1 MPFTGKVTSLPF
13 THASQPDKPTF
24 PSSSAFKAALDSTP
38 QALQEEANGIIDQ
51 LNETAAGNSGSEN
64 VGSASISGVTGNTV
78 YAQLSDINTKAVTAS
93 QASGTS
99 TTPITGVT
107 GSNVQTM
114 LESLQNNITS
124 NIVTTAKIADSAVTN
139 AKVADNAVTTTKLVD
154 SNVTTSKIS
163 DNAITT
169 AKIVDSNVTTNKIVD
184 NAITTA
190 KIVDG
195 NITTAKIANDSVVT
209 AKITDGNVTNAK
221 IASGTITSDK
231 LVTGTLDNRYYTE
244 SEIDTT
250 LENYYTKTNLQ
261 TSGQSFVHWNNLT
274 NVPAMADSSWK
285 PPVATV
291 SALPTTGNTN
301 GDLRI
306 VLDVDTVYTWDA
318 PTASWKV
325 IGATGN
331 GITSHSTLNNLTNDD
346 HPQYLRTDG
355 TRTFTGNQNF
365 NKYQAL
371 NLVTH
376 NSAIAPTSPVEGQL
390 WYDTTLQQMKVY
402 KGAVKG
408 WVDVSGQGALIRDK
422 EFTATAGQTVFS
434 VANVGTY
441 VPSTNAISVFVNGS
455 LLRENQYTETSTT
468 VVTLNI
474 GATAG
479 QIVYIKWFENDP
491 ALLADFAKKDGTL
504 QSNLNADLLDG
515 QHASAFVQ
523 KTGDTMTGEL
533 RTPIVRSTEQI
544 LTDDIGGNWAG
555 QKTKMLWASF
565 PDGVADQAVDVR
577 FGNEPMMGFVEI
589 EITGAYFNANAT
601 GSIVKRINTG
611 ADSNWIYSSQSEVK
625 VAMAPMTDHFSI
637 GELYWSSANA
647 SFYIPI
653 SHLNSAGNSILI
665 KVTYSSPAN
674 MPPKPI
680 TLSPMYTLTPL
691 AKNVVNFTG
700 QVLTSAGTV
709 TAPAIAP
716 SGDSNTGIFFPSAD
730 TVAIGEGGTE
740 VMRINS
746 SGNVGIG
753 TTNPTQKLEVS
764 GNVSLYSDNHGQ
776 NTGSEAVYNKMIF
789 HNNGYNVAEIRAI
802 KPAGAWG
809 DLGILAFN
817 TGNYIGNN
825 EAMRIN
831 SNGNVGIGTTSP
843 NFKLHVNNP
852 SNVWELMELS
862 NMHPGAGAHIRF
874 RHPLS
879 PANGY
884 DIGAFGGADAFTF
897 RRNSQEQMRIDS
909 AGNVGIGTTN
919 PTSKLTVVGS
929 AHVVSD
935 GFGPAF
941 FGVDGTISGNTITGA
956 YAEITNIAVPA
967 SLEVWGTAT
976 VQTPTASNHAATK
989 GYVDSAGIGS
999 VISLFPF
1006 GVSATSISSG
1016 NTNITGS
1023 GLISSSF
1030 VDYPLLFETALAGG
1044 KSVYFEA
1051 TMLGSGG
1058 STVYAALKSSTG
1070 TLYGQISRLGSSFAR
1085 VRSSA
1090 ITIPNG
1096 TTVFPSL
1103 WSSNGSTVSA
1113 HTFRLI
1119 II

>member
-1 MPFTGKVTSLPF
+1 MAQINPSSLRDWNNGDTIDEAAYEQERQILYTAINDNYARLIKQYFVRNADGSTKATQALDTAINYINFRDTASIQIALDNVTSTLTF
-13 THASQPDKPTF
+13 TLINGSVTTNSLAD
-24 PSSSAFKAALDSTP
+24 SS
-38 QALQEEANGIIDQ
+38 
-51 LNETAAGNSGSEN
+51 
-64 VGSASISGVTGNTV
+64 VTTIKIED
-78 YAQLSDINTKAVTAS
+78 LAVS
-93 QASGTS
+93 
-99 TTPITGVT
+99 
-107 GSNVQTM
+107 
-114 LESLQNNITS
+114 
-124 NIVTTAKIADSAVTN
+124 TAKIANLAVTN
-139 AKVADNAVTTTKLVD
+139 AKVADNAITTTKIVD
-154 SNVTTSKIS
+154 ANVTTAKLADLNVTTSKIS

-209 AKITDGNVTNAK
+209 AKIADGNVTNAK

-250 LENYYTKTNLQ
+250 LTNYYTKTNMQ
-261 TSGQSFVHWNNLT
+261 TSGQALVHWNNLT
-274 NVPAMADSSWK
+274 NVPAMADPSWK

-376 NSAIAPTSPVEGQL
+376 NSATAPTSPVEGQL

-434 VANVGTY
+434 VADVGTY

-468 VVTLNI
+468 VVTLNT

-523 KTGDTMTGEL
+523 KTGDTMTG
-533 RTPIVRSTEQI
+533 V
-544 LTDDIGGNWAG
+544 
-555 QKTKMLWASF
+555 
-565 PDGVADQAVDVR
+565 
-577 FGNEPMMGFVEI
+577 
-589 EITGAYFNANAT
+589 
-601 GSIVKRINTG
+601 
-611 ADSNWIYSSQSEVK
+611 
-625 VAMAPMTDHFSI
+625 
-637 GELYWSSANA
+637 
-647 SFYIPI
+647 
-653 SHLNSAGNSILI
+653 LNVI
-665 KVTYSSPAN
+665 
-674 MPPKPI
+674 
-680 TLSPMYTLTPL
+680 
-691 AKNVVNFTG
+691 
-700 QVLTSAGTV
+700 AGTV

-716 SGDSNTGIFFPSAD
+716 SGDSNTGIFFPAAD

-740 VMRINS
+740 VLRIN
-746 SGNVGIG
+746 
-753 TTNPTQKLEVS
+753 
-764 GNVSLYSDNHGQ
+764 
-776 NTGSEAVYNKMIF
+776 
-789 HNNGYNVAEIRAI
+789 
-802 KPAGAWG
+802 
-809 DLGILAFN
+809 
-817 TGNYIGNN
+817 
-825 EAMRIN
+825 
-831 SNGNVGIGTTSP
+831 
-843 NFKLHVNNP
+843 
-852 SNVWELMELS
+852 
-862 NMHPGAGAHIRF
+862 
-874 RHPLS
+874 
-879 PANGY
+879 
-884 DIGAFGGADAFTF
+884 
-897 RRNSQEQMRIDS
+897 S

-919 PTSKLTVVGS
+919 PTNKLTVVGS
-929 AHVVSD
+929 ANIASD
-935 GFGPAF
+935 GFGPASF
-941 FGVDGTISGNTITGA
+941 VVDGSIYGNIITGA
-956 YAEITNIAVPA
+956 YAEITDIAVPT
-967 SLEVWGTAT
+967 SLSVWGTAT
-976 VQTPTASNHAATK
+976 VQTPTATNHAATK

-999 VISLFPF
+999 VISLFQF
-1006 GVSATSISSG
+1006 NVSTTNTTSG
-1016 NTNITGS
+1016 NTYITGS
-1023 GLISSSF
+1023 FGASNYFDDCPFLWQSVFSG
-1030 VDYPLLFETALAGG
+1030 T
-1044 KSVYFEA
+1044 KTVYFEA
-1051 TMLGSGG
+1051 ILQGNG
-1058 STVYAALKSSTG
+1058 STTAYAALKSSTG
-1070 TLYGQISRLGSSFAR
+1070 TLYGQISKTGTGWTR

-1090 ITIPNG
+1090 ITIPNN

-1103 WSSNGSTVSA
+1103 WSSNGNQVYA